1 MSKYEYY
8 CTKISFKKLWIFKR
22 GVGNKCWIFYC
33 VTFLSI
39 MIIWMTSSIWSIIN
53 KLFDVKS
60 DNIMRGTELLFVA
73 LLLILWH
80 IIVWQSNAQ
89 LTLHLL
95 PQLLASLLQPLKI
108 WLIWRLKQLRWF
120 IKIPFFRASVSS
132 SRASF
137 SSIIFSVIL
146 FLFSSTASLSVVT
159 FALSWSTSVW
169 SLI

>member
-1 MSKYEYY
+1 MLNILFCNLFEHNDHMND
-8 CTKISFKKLWIFKR
+8 
-22 GVGNKCWIFYC
+22 V
-33 VTFLSI
+33 
-39 MIIWMTSSIWSIIN
+39 IN
-53 KLFDVKS
+53 LIHHQQVVWCL
-60 DNIMRGTELLFVA
+60 IMRGTELLFVA